1 MSVGPQN
8 FSRGGARLI
17 PIDGEQGKMD
27 SNELATKASYG
38 KGDVHM
44 VQPVAATVTQVTE
57 MGTIYSLGELEA
69 ISAVC
74 KEHDLAMHM
83 DGARFAN
90 ALVKLGCTPA
100 EMSWK
105 VGVDILSFG
114 ATKNGALGVEAVVIF
129 NRELSKTF
137 AFKRKRAGH
146 LFSKMR
152 LLSAQMAAYLDNDLW
167 LTNALHA
174 NKMASKLYSG
184 LRKIPGIEFPYSVDA
199 NMLFPL
205 FPAEL
210 TNALY
215 SDGFKFYNNRW
226 APGICRLV
234 TAFNTEEKDVNAF
247 IEAAKCHFS
256 RIS

>member
-1 MSVGPQN
+1 
-8 FSRGGARLI
+8 
-17 PIDGEQGKMD
+17 
-27 SNELATKASYG
+27 
-38 KGDVHM
+38 M
-44 VQPVAATVTQVTE
+44 VQPSAITVTQVTE
-57 MGTIYSLGELEA
+57 MGTIYSLDELDA
-69 ISAVC
+69 ISEVC

-129 NRELSKTF
+129 NRKLSKTF

-152 LLSAQMAAYLDNDLW
+152 FLSAQMAAYLDNDLW
-167 LTNALHA
+167 LNNAIHA
-174 NKMASKLYSG
+174 NKMASMLYAG
-184 LRKIPGIEFPYSVDA
+184 LQKIPEIEFPYSVDA

-205 FPAEL
+205 FPTKL

-215 SDGFKFYNNRW
+215 DEGFKFYNDRW
-226 APGICRLV
+226 APEICRLV

-247 IEAAKCHFS
+247 IKMAES
-256 RIS
+256 QLTDIT